1 MMSKN
6 KSTIK
11 LNISTLEGGGEMKIY
26 WNGQSKNI
34 IGTKIKELRRKKGL
48 TQKALAEQLQL
59 QGYEFSDLTVLRI

>member
-1 MMSKN
+1 MSKN